1 MKQAFHRQER
11 QSFPSPS
18 LRRASVGL
26 MVSLAV
32 LVMGVKGFS
41 LLLNS
46 KGFDPHGECY
56 LWIPGLVA
64 LHVGSDTLIGL
75 SYVAISATLLYF
87 VYKVRSRVPFH
98 WIFVAFGVF
107 IVACGGTHFM
117 EVWTVWHATYW
128 LSGTVKLVTA
138 LASFTTAVVLPP
150 LVPKAMTL
158 LENARLSEQRKQQ
171 LEQAHEELR
180 RLYAKSRELDQVKTE
195 FFANISHELR
205 TPLTLILGPTSSLLE
220 SGQFTDEQRQ
230 SLQIIERNAVM
241 LLKQVNDLLDITKL
255 EARRMELHY
264 SVIDLAQ
271 TLQFCASHFDSM
283 AQERDLTFEVKSLPK
298 LVAQVDGE
306 KVQRILLNLLSNAF
320 KFTPQGGTIRC
331 RLYQQE
337 NMAVI
342 EVQDSGSGVRPEHR
356 QSMLERFRQVEG
368 GDARRFQGTGLGLA
382 IVKEFVELHHGTIEV
397 DDAPGGGALFI
408 VKLPLIASTPF
419 PFPIETEPSEIAPVE
434 FQAVADSTRSAL
446 HLKKESDEDNLPEQE
461 PVEGKTTIL
470 VIEDNRAMSRFIAD
484 VLSPR
489 YRIIAANEGA
499 TGVEKACQHL
509 PDLIIC
515 DLMMPRMSRSE
526 VVKALRAHVSLN
538 LVPVLLLSAMADDEV
553 RIRLLRTGA
562 QDYLVKPFL
571 PEELRARVDNLV
583 SMKLAR
589 QALQQELANQT
600 FDITLLANEV
610 VARKREVERMLAI
623 VREEEQRKDQFMS
636 MVSHELRTP
645 LTVVS
650 GFMELLRSSLE
661 HEGNSRTM
669 HYILQVESQIKKMI
683 SLINTLL
690 DLSRIQLGRFSLVE
704 ESFEVDS
711 FVHEVVES
719 MQTTTRHPI
728 TIDASTHATL
738 VGDKERL
745 GQVLSNLLSNAIKY
759 SLQHTSIEVRAS
771 ADEQQVTISVRDYGI
786 GISPEHQQRI
796 FDRFYRVFGEED
808 RHIPGLGIGLYLAA
822 EIVHGHGGT
831 IQVQSVEG
839 KGSTFSITLPRKKSA
854 ALVPVGLHE
863 RKKG

>member
-283 AQERDLTFEVKSLPK
+283 AQERDLAFEVESLPK
-298 LVAQVDGE
+298 LVAQVDEE
-306 KVQRILLNLLSNAF
+306 KVQRIVLNLLSNAF
-320 KFTPQGGTIRC
+320 KFTPKGGRICC

-342 EVQDSGSGVRPEHR
+342 EVQDSGSGVQPEHR
-356 QSMLERFRQVEG
+356 QSIFERFRQVEG

-382 IVKEFVELHHGTIEV
+382 IVKEFVELHHGTVKV

-419 PFPIETEPSEIAPVE
+419 PIETEPSEVASVE
-434 FQAVADSTRSAL
+434 VQAVVDSTRSAL
-446 HLKKESDEDNLPEQE
+446 HLKKEPDEDNLPEQE
-461 PVEGKTTIL
+461 PVVGKTTIL
-470 VIEDNRAMSRFIAD
+470 VIEDNDAMSRFIAD

-489 YRIIAANEGA
+489 YRIIAANDGA

-515 DLMMPRMSRSE
+515 DLMMPRMSGEE

-711 FVHEVVES
+711 FVHEVVEA

-786 GISPEHQQRI
+786 GISPAHQQRI

-822 EIVHGHGGT
+822 EIVHGHGGA
-831 IQVQSVEG
+831 ILVQSVEG

-854 ALVPVGLHE
+854 GLVSVGLHE
-863 RKKG
+863 RKVGQ